1 MAVTLRS
8 GPCSAHTTRRQGLVG
23 SSGRGVPDD
32 AVHAPPS
39 RSGREVPAGHGTV
52 RSPAVPAVRP
62 RRQQP
67 AGFRPAERRARYMD
81 ASLIVVVVVVTALA
95 FDFTNGFHDT
105 ANAMATSI
113 ATGAFRPRT
122 AVTVAACL
130 NLTGAFLSVQVA
142 KTISGGLVDE
152 TLINPVVIFA
162 GLVGAILWNLVT
174 WFLGLPSSSSHALF
188 GGLIGATWVA
198 GGANAINFNAVLNK
212 IVLPAVLSPVVAAL
226 IAVTATYLAFR
237 ITARAEPGVV
247 SRGFKAGQRVSA
259 SMVALA
265 HGTNDAQKTMGVI
278 TLTLIT
284 AGTLAPGSPPPYWVV
299 LAAGSAIGLGTY
311 VGGWRII
318 RTLGRRV
325 SDIHAVQGFSAET
338 TSTAV
343 ILSST
348 HLGLPLST
356 TQVCTGSILGAGA
369 GRRLASVHWG
379 IAGRIGL
386 AWSFTLPAA
395 AVVGAAASS
404 LAATGTV
411 GVIVVA
417 VTRPALAA
425 GGYVAA
431 RRSPVTAA
439 NVNDVPRPPVADVVA

>member
-1 MAVTLRS
+1 
-8 GPCSAHTTRRQGLVG
+8 
-23 SSGRGVPDD
+23 
-32 AVHAPPS
+32 
-39 RSGREVPAGHGTV
+39 
-52 RSPAVPAVRP
+52 
-62 RRQQP
+62 
-67 AGFRPAERRARYMD
+67 MD
-81 ASLIVVVVVVTALA
+81 ASVIVVVVVLTALA

-122 AVTVAACL
+122 AVTVAALL
-130 NLTGAFLSVQVA
+130 NVAGAFLSVQVA

-152 TLINPVVIFA
+152 TLISPVVIFA

-198 GGANAINFNAVLNK
+198 GGVGAINFDAVVNK

-226 IAVTATYLAFR
+226 IAVTVAYLAFR
-237 ITARAEPGVV
+237 VTARAEPRRVT
-247 SRGFKAGQRVSA
+247 RGFQLGQRVSA

-284 AGTLAPGSPPPYWVV
+284 AGLVAPGSSPPTWVV
-299 LAAGSAIGLGTY
+299 LAAGLAIGLGTY
-311 VGGWRII
+311 MGGWRII
-318 RTLGRRV
+318 RTLGTRV
-325 SDIHAVQGFSAET
+325 SDIDPTQGFSAET
-338 TSTAV
+338 TSAAV

-356 TQVCTGSILGAGA
+356 TQVCTGSIFGAGA
-369 GRRLASVHWG
+369 GGRLATVHWG
-379 IAGRIGL
+379 MAGRIAL
-386 AWSFTLPAA
+386 AWSFTLPSA
-395 AVVGAAASS
+395 AVVGAAASW
-404 LAATGTV
+404 LAATGTA

-417 VTRPALAA
+417 VTAVALAS
-425 GGYVAA
+425 GIYVAS
-431 RRSPVTAA
+431 RRNAVTAA
-439 NVNDVPRPPVADVVA
+439 NVNDVPRPAAGDTVPEPEGAHL